1 MSEQS
6 MPSPEDQVTQTPDE
20 APEPQANSP
29 ETPEQPKRAPAQSD
43 VADLT
48 GEMEAEIA
56 TAMQS
61 AMHAPEPTASG
72 TGAPSREPARAAIRG
87 PRVVEG
93 GREHRHGAV
102 VSVGPDDIF
111 IEFGPKELGVAPR
124 KQWGDEEVPKVGD
137 NLEVVVDRFDPG
149 QQLTICVRPGAVQK
163 ADWELLESGQVV
175 EATVTGTNKGGLE
188 LEVAN
193 HRAFMPASQV
203 ELHRVS
209 DLKPYVGEKIKCK
222 ITRVERAGKGNIVCS
237 RRDILAVERE
247 EQRKEL
253 QESIKQGQTVKGTV
267 RKIMEFGAFVDI
279 GGVDG
284 LVHIS
289 DLSHQRVQKVDD
301 VVKEGDEVTCKVLK
315 VDWEKNRISLGMK
328 QAAEDPFKVALKE
341 IEPGEIVS
349 GRVSRLVEF
358 GAFVELAP
366 NVEGLVHISEL
377 SWQRIPTPDAVVSAD
392 QVIKVKVLEVDK
404 KKRRIA
410 LSLKQTTE
418 QPAPTGRGRGRG
430 EKDTRTEEEIRKET
444 PAQRRLREQAT
455 KKEKKGGGGL
465 GDHGSM
471 GGMGFGDLDLSKFD
485 G

>member
-1 MSEQS
+1 M
-6 MPSPEDQVTQTPDE
+6 
-20 APEPQANSP
+20 
-29 ETPEQPKRAPAQSD
+29 R
-43 VADLT
+43 
-48 GEMEAEIA
+48 
-56 TAMQS
+56 
-61 AMHAPEPTASG
+61 
-72 TGAPSREPARAAIRG
+72 
-87 PRVVEG
+87 RVLP
-93 GREHRHGAV
+93 
-102 VSVGPDDIF
+102 VGPDDIF

-124 KQWGDEEVPKVGD
+124 KQWGDEEAPKVGD

-188 LEVAN
+188 LEVAK

-203 ELHRVS
+203 ELHRVT
-209 DLKPYVGEKIKCK
+209 DLKPYIGEKIKCK

-237 RRDILAVERE
+237 RRDILTEERE
-247 EQRKEL
+247 AHRNELKEK
-253 QESIKQGQTVKGTV
+253 IKQGQTVSGTV

-289 DLSHQRVQKVDD
+289 DLSHQRVQKVED

-315 VDWEKNRISLGMK
+315 IDWEKNRISLGMK
-328 QAAEDPFKVALKE
+328 QAAEDPFKTALKE
-341 IEPGEIVS
+341 LEPGEVVS
-349 GRVSRLVEF
+349 GRVTRLTEF
-358 GAFVELAP
+358 GAFVEVAP

-377 SWQRIPTPDAVVSAD
+377 SWKRIPTPDAVVATD
-392 QVIKVKVLEVDK
+392 EVIQVKVLEVDK

-418 QPAPTGRGRGRG
+418 QPKNTRGRDADQRS
-430 EKDTRTEEEIRKET
+430 EQEILQET
-444 PAQRRLREQAT
+444 PALRRMREQA
-455 KKEKKGGGGL
+455 KKQEKKGGGGL

-471 GGMGFGDLDLSKFD
+471 GGLGFGDLDLSKF
-485 G
+485 GG